1 VRNPLAGEGELLL
14 IVIACAVALAALV
27 WAMVTPYPAVY
38 FVRWLFKR
46 YPYRPPADYGGYLEN
61 VTIIRDVD
69 YGSAY
74 PNGRLDIIKP
84 KNADGGMKAI
94 FAVHG
99 GGYIYEGG
107 AEHYFVM
114 LANSGFATVYVRYAL
129 APEQGRYPVPVK
141 QLEEAYIFMREHG
154 GDYGLNLDKVFFLGD
169 SAGGQIAGQF
179 AAMQTNPAY
188 IRLMNSISSV
198 RFKQAVPAGGIDG
211 IVLLC
216 AIYDFL
222 RLDPPPE
229 NTMKLPLKK
238 LAQAYFGNAGI
249 NSPLIASAGFF
260 DKVTGDFP
268 RAFITD
274 ANTYS
279 FEFEAKET
287 VTLLESKSIPV
298 TGIFYEAAEA
308 ALRHNY
314 QFFTETPQG
323 LQTFQKLVKFLEGCD
338 G

>member
-1 VRNPLAGEGELLL
+1 LLL
-14 IVIACAVALAALV
+14 IVIVGAVVLGVLV
-27 WAMVTPYPAVY
+27 WAILTPYPAVY

-46 YPYRPPADYGGYLEN
+46 YPYRQPAGYGRYLEN

-74 PNGRLDIIKP
+74 RDGKLDIIKP
-84 KNADGGMKAI
+84 KDATGGEKVI

-99 GGYIYEGG
+99 GAYISGG
-107 AEHYFVM
+107 MAEHYMVM
-114 LANSGFATVYVRYAL
+114 LASNGFVVVNVKYAL
-129 APEQGRYPVPVK
+129 APERSRYPIPVK
-141 QLEEAYIFMREHG
+141 QLEEAYVFIREN
-154 GDYGLNLDKVFFLGD
+154 GDEYGLKPDKVFFLGD

-179 AAMQTNPAY
+179 VAMQTNPAY
-188 IRLMNSISSV
+188 IVLMNAMSSI
-198 RFKQAVPAGGIDG
+198 RFKQAVPMGGIDG
-211 IVLLC
+211 VVLLC

-238 LAQAYFGNAGI
+238 LAQAYFGNASI
-249 NSPLIASAGFF
+249 RSPLIASAGFF
-260 DKVTGDFP
+260 DKITDDFP

-287 VTLLESKSIPV
+287 VALLKSKNIPV
-298 TGIFYEAAEA
+298 TSIFYDAAEA

-314 QFFTETPQG
+314 QFFTETSQG
-323 LQTFQKLVKFLEGCD
+323 FQTFQELIKFLNNSDE
-338 G
+338 